1 MIPNSDSHQ
10 IPGRS
15 IDTLLAKYA
24 ASHLN
29 TTNEIIHFICVPA
42 IVWALLGLIWS
53 IHPLAA
59 AAVVL
64 ASLLYYF
71 RLSPS
76 FAIGMLLMSGA
87 MLAVLYALPPGLVL
101 PLSIAVFVIAWI
113 GQFIGHKIEG
123 KKPSFFDDVRFLLI
137 GPLFVLGFLYRR
149 LGIGY

>member
-1 MIPNSDSHQ
+1 MESVMNQNSPPIS
-10 IPGRS
+10 GRS
-15 IDTLLAKYA
+15 IDALLAKYA
-24 ASHLN
+24 DSHLN
-29 TTNEIIHFICVPA
+29 PTNEIIHFICVPA

-76 FAIGMLLMSGA
+76 FAVGMLLMSGA

-101 PLSIAVFVIAWI
+101 
-113 GQFIGHKIEG
+113 
-123 KKPSFFDDVRFLLI
+123 
-137 GPLFVLGFLYRR
+137 
-149 LGIGY
+149 